1 MQSIWS
7 EVASIGALVEQ
18 LLVRDA
24 VRTCVMG
31 PKRKGT
37 SMMGRYQSWSLA
49 DDVFQRM
56 GR

>member
-1 MQSIWS
+1 M
-7 EVASIGALVEQ
+7 EQ